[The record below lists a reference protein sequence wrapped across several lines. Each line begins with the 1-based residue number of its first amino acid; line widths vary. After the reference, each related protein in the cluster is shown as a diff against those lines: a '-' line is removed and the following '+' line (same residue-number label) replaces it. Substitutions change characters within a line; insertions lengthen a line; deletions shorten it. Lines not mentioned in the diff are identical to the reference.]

1 MNWFL
6 APENTRLGP
15 TGIVQSQESSSI
27 ACGELGVG
35 VGDEQ
40 GMHGCD
46 LEVDS
51 SGNVYSN
58 EDSGI

>member
-6 APENTRLGP
+6 APGNARLGP
-15 TGIVQSQESSSI
+15 MGIARSQEFPSI
-27 ACGELGVG
+27 ACGELVVG
-35 VGDEQ
+35 VGEEQ